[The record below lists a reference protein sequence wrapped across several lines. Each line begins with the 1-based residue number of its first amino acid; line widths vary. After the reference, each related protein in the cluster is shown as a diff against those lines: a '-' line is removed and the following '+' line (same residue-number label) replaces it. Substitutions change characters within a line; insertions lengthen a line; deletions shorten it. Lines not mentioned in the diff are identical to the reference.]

1 MFETMG
7 ESSTRGGEKRGWGI
21 DAGGF
26 CMPRYPDLKLDQ
38 RLHKTAMPFIS
49 RNRNVRCRATR
60 GSKGWYVRRQTLTF
74 MFPRRLVLSTTS
86 NFLMRSLFAGRRQKK
101 KKMHLDTDPSKDG
114 MSTAVKS
121 AHHATHGDTGS
132 IFLLPQHFPAVVSSL
147 ILVCT

>member
-1 MFETMG
+1 MHNPANTLKAAGLHAFNGEACAVCDLQVNRVIGKVEINKQNTDMFETMG

-60 GSKGWYVRRQTLTF
+60 GSKG
-74 MFPRRLVLSTTS
+74 
-86 NFLMRSLFAGRRQKK
+86 
-101 KKMHLDTDPSKDG
+101 
-114 MSTAVKS
+114 
-121 AHHATHGDTGS
+121 
-132 IFLLPQHFPAVVSSL
+132 
-147 ILVCT
+147 